1 MSNPIGMPI
10 VGEPIITKTEN
21 SAFIVMNLK
30 ELLNTKNCNSVV
42 IVGLTTDHSV
52 PKTTRMAGSYV
63 YDAYLVSDGTL
74 LLIK

>member
-1 MSNPIGMPI
+1 MSNPIEMPI
-10 VGEPIITKTEN
+10 AGEPIITKTAN
-21 SAFIVMNLK
+21 STFIVMNLK

-52 PKTTRMAGSYV
+52 SKTTRMAGSYV